1 MLDFF
6 RRLFFSSDFMPH
18 GHCYL
23 WRPEIL
29 WLHVISDGL
38 IALAY
43 FSIPVA
49 LFYFVRQ
56 RRSMAFDWM
65 FVMFG
70 LFICACGTTHVL
82 DVVTVWRP
90 VYRLAG
96 LAKAF
101 TAVASLMT
109 AVALWKL
116 VPRMLAMPSPRQL
129 QASNRQL
136 AREVA
141 NRKAV
146 EEELRHSH
154 SELEERVE
162 QRTVE
167 LKTEVAARQQA
178 EEEVRASQ
186 QQLKN
191 IIDFAPLSIFLK
203 DRAGHYLQANRT
215 FASTYGFTGDEMLG
229 KTSADLFPAETVAM
243 VDEHSEQVFATGE
256 AQEFEEIVV
265 REDGLHTFLSMR
277 FLLPGLNGTPDT
289 LGVISR
295 DVTERKRAE
304 QDIQQA
310 REEAERANRAKSEFL
325 SRMSHELR
333 TPLNA
338 ILGFGQLLEMSA
350 QSSRQRENVSH
361 ILKGGNHLLGLINE
375 VLDIARIESGRLELT
390 LESVNACHVLNEAAD
405 LIQPQAAG
413 RKVRVVRC
421 TCNGR
426 GKMVRADRQRLS
438 QIALNLLSNAVKY
451 NRTEGTVS
459 ISCEVIE
466 QKAVVHLAVSDTG
479 YGIAPTHLNKLFTPF
494 ERLGAEHGNIEGT
507 GIGLALSKRLAEAMG
522 GTIGVDSIVD
532 RGSTFWVEFP
542 SAEEEVPITDEAKPL
557 QTSAKEALDAR
568 PTVLYI
574 EDNLSNFALVEQA
587 LEVMRPETRLLA
599 AMQGRLGLDM
609 AAEHCPD
616 LILLDLQLPDIPGD
630 ELLRRLR
637 TDEKTREIPVVMIS
651 ADATHGQVERL
662 LALGARAYLTKPLNI
677 QEFVH
682 AFDEALA
689 QTPT

>member
-6 RRLFFSSDFMPH
+6 RRLFYTSDFMPH
-18 GHCYL
+18 GHCYF
-23 WRPEIL
+23 WQPGVL
-29 WLHVISDGL
+29 WLHVVSDGL

-43 FSIPVA
+43 FSIS
-49 LFYFVRQ
+49 LTLLHFVRQ
-56 RRSMAFDWM
+56 RRSLRFDWM

-70 LFICACGTTHVL
+70 VFICACGTTHLL

-90 VYRLAG
+90 VYRLEG

-101 TAVASLMT
+101 TAAASVAT
-109 AVALWKL
+109 AAALWNL
-116 VPRMLAMPSPRQL
+116 VPRMLATPSPRQL

-141 NRKAV
+141 SRKAV
-146 EEELRHSH
+146 EEALRRSH
-154 SELEERVE
+154 NELEERVE
-162 QRTVE
+162 QRTAE
-167 LKTEVAARQQA
+167 LRTEVAARQQA
-178 EEEVRASQ
+178 EAEVRASQ

-191 IIDFAPLSIFLK
+191 ILDFAPLPIFLK
-203 DRAGHYLQANRT
+203 DRAGRYLQANRA
-215 FASTYGFTGDEMLG
+215 FANAHGLSGDEILG
-229 KTSADLFPAETVAM
+229 KTSADLYPAETVAM
-243 VDEHSEQVFATGE
+243 VDEHSEQVFTTGA
-256 AQEFEEIVV
+256 AQEFEEILV
-265 REDGLHTFLSMR
+265 REDGPHTFLSTR
-277 FLLPGLNGTPDT
+277 FLLPGLSGAPDT

-304 QDIQQA
+304 QEIHQA

-338 ILGFGQLLEMSA
+338 ILGFGQLLEMSV

-390 LESVNACHVLNEAAD
+390 LEGVDASRVLDEAAS
-405 LIQPQAAG
+405 LIQPLAAG
-413 RKVRVVRC
+413 RSVRVDRC
-421 TCNGR
+421 VGDGR
-426 GKMVRADRQRLS
+426 GRMVRADRQRLS

-451 NRTEGTVS
+451 NRPGGTVS
-459 ISCEVIE
+459 LSCEVAASQERIR
-466 QKAVVHLAVSDTG
+466 LAVSDTG
-479 YGIAPTHLNKLFTPF
+479 YGIAPAHLGKLFKPF

-507 GIGLALSKRLAEAMG
+507 GIGLALSKRLVEAMG
-522 GTIGVDSIVD
+522 GAIGVDSD
-532 RGSTFWVEFP
+532 TSRGSTFWVELPGVEETALP
-542 SAEEEVPITDEAKPL
+542 SDEAEPTRTLAEGPL
-557 QTSAKEALDAR
+557 SAR

-574 EDNLSNFALVEQA
+574 EDNLSNFSLVEQT
-587 LEVMRPETRLLA
+587 LELLRPETRLLA

-609 AAEHCPD
+609 AAEHRPD

-637 TDEKTREIPVVMIS
+637 TDEKTREVPVVMIS
-651 ADATHGQVERL
+651 ADATKGQGERL
-662 LALGARAYLTKPLNI
+662 LALGARAYLTKPLDI
-677 QEFVH
+677 QSFLR
-682 AFDEALA
+682 AFDEAL
-689 QTPT
+689 TV